1 MPVKFIV
8 PPDQI
13 DTSQVLGGVEEVE
26 KYIPH
31 RFEIRQL
38 EAILRYDPANKIAIG
53 YKDQREDEFWVR
65 GHIPG
70 RPIMPGVLMAEAA
83 AQLCT
88 YYYKRHTQ
96 DERFMAFG
104 GLNNVKFRGTVVP
117 GDRLILVV
125 RNTELRSRRM
135 KFDAQAIVGDR
146 LVFEGEII
154 GMPI

>member
-1 MPVKFIV
+1 MPVRFIV

-13 DTSQVLGGVEEVE
+13 DTSQLLGGVEEVE
-26 KYIPH
+26 KYIPQ
-31 RFEIRQL
+31 RFEFRQL

-53 YKDQREDEFWVR
+53 YKDQHEDEFWVK

-70 RPIMPGVLMAEAA
+70 RPIMPGVLMAEAT

-88 YYYKRHTQ
+88 YYYKRNTQ
-96 DERFMAFG
+96 DKSFMAFA

-146 LVFEGEII
+146 LVFEGEIV